1 MNNKYYRITCNKIG
15 IYEYLKRDLVCNKL
29 EKEWKEF
36 INSEKVN
43 WLKKPPVY
51 NDELKKYYS
60 YFTEKGYEMFNV
72 KTLPLITKWIDLN
85 LIVVEIVEIDKEKIV
100 YSDEYQIVVENKS
113 SKENNMII
121 KKIMDLMEDIEYGF
135 LNKNGENIFLNE
147 NVEKIFNKEYHLMS
161 PKELLIKKV
170 GVCWDQVELERKLFE
185 DNNIKNETYFIYI
198 DDKKNLP
205 SHTFLVYFE
214 NNKVFWFEHS
224 WFDEKGIHEYMNL
237 HELLIDVESKFI
249 KSREK
254 EVKPP
259 FNVYIY
265 KYNKPKFN
273 ISCDEFYDYI
283 YTQEK
288 ILNYKFEQAN
298 YKDLERIKKYKLTT
312 IFEYAKD
319 LSQQEINKI
328 NNYVDIEVS
337 KQINDYKNI
346 IYNGIVIGSV
356 LVRSIDNGLLID
368 EIFIENEYRNKGI
381 GTSII
386 KNILSN
392 RKQNI
397 YLWVYKDNIKA
408 IKLYKKLGFTIL
420 EKTDSRYYMINKL

>member
-1 MNNKYYRITCNKIG
+1 
-15 IYEYLKRDLVCNKL
+15 
-29 EKEWKEF
+29 
-36 INSEKVN
+36 
-43 WLKKPPVY
+43 
-51 NDELKKYYS
+51 
-60 YFTEKGYEMFNV
+60 
-72 KTLPLITKWIDLN
+72 
-85 LIVVEIVEIDKEKIV
+85 
-100 YSDEYQIVVENKS
+100 
-113 SKENNMII
+113 
-121 KKIMDLMEDIEYGF
+121 MEDIEYGF

-147 NVEKIFNKEYHLMS
+147 NVEKKFNKEYHLMS

-224 WFDEKGIHEYMNL
+224 WFDEKGIHEYINL